1 MAPSWARNVGEWE
14 IFLQLKRGFRWKMW
28 LQIFDN
34 VDRKH
39 TWSMAAALAFYFLL
53 SLFPALIVLSA
64 ALAFLPGHA
73 LFDRLVNG
81 LTLFVPP
88 DSMRLV
94 RRVLANVIT
103 PNRGAYFSLGFV
115 GMIWAASNSLSV
127 SIEALNLAYGVEED
141 RPFWKTRAL
150 AIALAFLIG
159 VLMLTGLGVMIVG
172 PKFGQ
177 WLAARINLSHLFVV
191 SWPYI
196 HWTVAVVFTILGIEA
211 LYLLAPN
218 GSRRFRATL
227 PGATLAVATWL
238 GLSYLLGVYFRH
250 FGTFH
255 KTYGTLGGVVALL
268 MWLYWTGFAI
278 LIGAELNAQLAHER
292 ESELKTSRSSPP
304 SNLDAAA

>member
-1 MAPSWARNVGEWE
+1 
-14 IFLQLKRGFRWKMW
+14 
-28 LQIFDN
+28 
-34 VDRKH
+34 
-39 TWSMAAALAFYFLL
+39 MAAALAFYFLL

-73 LFDRLVNG
+73 IFDRLVNG

-88 DSMRLV
+88 NSMRLM
-94 RRVLANVIT
+94 RGVLANVIT

-115 GMIWAASNSLSV
+115 GMIWAASSSLSV

-159 VLMLTGLGVMIVG
+159 VLMLTGLGIMIVG

-177 WLAARINLSHLFVV
+177 WLAARIYLSPLFVLL
-191 SWPYI
+191 WPYI
-196 HWTVAVVFTILGIEA
+196 HWAVAVGFTILGIEA

-218 GSRRFRATL
+218 GKRKFRETL

-238 GLSYLLGVYFRH
+238 VLSYFLGVYFRH

-278 LIGAELNAQLAHER
+278 LIGAELNAQLARER
-292 ESELKTSRSSPP
+292 ETELNTRRSSPP
-304 SNLDAAA
+304 SNLDVAA

>member
-1 MAPSWARNVGEWE
+1 
-14 IFLQLKRGFRWKMW
+14 MW
-28 LQIFDN
+28 LRIFDN

-73 LFDRLVNG
+73 VFDRLVNG

-94 RRVLANVIT
+94 SHVLANVIT
-103 PNRGAYFSLGFV
+103 PNRGTFFSLGFV
-115 GMIWAASNSLSV
+115 GTIWAASSGLSV

-150 AIALAFLIG
+150 AMALACLIG
-159 VLMLTGLGVMIVG
+159 ALMLAGLGVMIVG

-177 WLAARINLSHLFVV
+177 WLAERIYLSHLFVV
-191 SWPYI
+191 LWPYI
-196 HWTVAVVFTILGIEA
+196 HWIVAVVFTILGIEG
-211 LYLLAPN
+211 LYLLAPS
-218 GSRRFRATL
+218 GKRKFRATL
-227 PGATLAVATWL
+227 PGATLAVASWL
-238 GLSYLLGVYFRH
+238 VLSYLLGAYFRYS
-250 FGTFH
+250 GTLH
-255 KTYGTLGGVVALL
+255 QTYGTLGGAVALL

-278 LIGAELNAQLAHER
+278 LIGAELNAQLAHDR
-292 ESELKTSRSSPP
+292 EHELRIRGSPSS
-304 SNLDAAA
+304 SNLDVAA